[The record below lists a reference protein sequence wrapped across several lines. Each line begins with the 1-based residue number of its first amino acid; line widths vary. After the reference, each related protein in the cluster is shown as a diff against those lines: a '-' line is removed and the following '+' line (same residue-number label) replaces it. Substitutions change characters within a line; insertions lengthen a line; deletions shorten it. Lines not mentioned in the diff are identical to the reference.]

1 MKYQWFC
8 GWEFISAYYAW
19 KQNLLGTYFCPELHL
34 ISSQILKTLVRML
47 QIKIG
52 GCREFESLK
61 VSVRITFLVT
71 NSEIFH
77 FMNTS
82 RLVKDTTLIQTYS
95 ISLLGLRQ
103 RQTPAEV
110 GKTTRQQCSWWQAAF
125 LSLIPAFSLVNWDRY
140 WGPLIGCYCFHLRSL
155 QSTWYS
161 QHRPAW
167 SIMNTEVMT
176 SGWCWRKDMEMLTF
190 DAAPPYVCSHT
201 TFRRLVNILQVIR
214 SFLSFPG
221 CLSPNIYRH

>member
-1 MKYQWFC
+1 
-8 GWEFISAYYAW
+8 
-19 KQNLLGTYFCPELHL
+19 
-34 ISSQILKTLVRML
+34 ML

-61 VSVRITFLVT
+61 VSEHNFARNKLWDIPFHEYKSAHKGYNSHT
-71 NSEIFH
+71 NIFH
-77 FMNTS
+77 F
-82 RLVKDTTLIQTYS
+82 TTWTETETDPSGSGQDNETAKLLIASSVFVINS
-95 ISLLGLRQ
+95 I
-103 RQTPAEV
+103 
-110 GKTTRQQCSWWQAAF
+110 
-125 LSLIPAFSLVNWDRY
+125 
-140 WGPLIGCYCFHLRSL
+140 PLIGKLRPLLGASDWRLVLPSEIPSEHLILRS
-155 QSTWYS
+155 
-161 QHRPAW
+161 QHMPAW

-176 SGWCWRKDMEMLTF
+176 SGWCWRKDMEMLTL